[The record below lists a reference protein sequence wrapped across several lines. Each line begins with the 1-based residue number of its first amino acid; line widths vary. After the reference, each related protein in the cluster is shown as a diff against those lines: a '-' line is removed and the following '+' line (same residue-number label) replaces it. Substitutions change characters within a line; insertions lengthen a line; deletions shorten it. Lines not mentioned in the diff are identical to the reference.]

1 MPIKHSVLATTVA
14 LAALTTLTTGTLVA
28 TQARAGEPV
37 SPLAVS
43 PTVSPD
49 VERIVYST
57 DGLSSCPKGRFCTET
72 WDPVKKSW
80 KIHVFWKCG
89 TYALSDWEGVGA
101 YINNQDGAYAKVLN
115 KDKKLVWPEI
125 PPNNKKGWGNWSDA
139 WYIRPC

>member
-1 MPIKHSVLATTVA
+1 MPIKHSVLTTAVA
-14 LAALTTLTTGTLVA
+14 LAALSGALVT
-28 TQARAGEPV
+28 TQAQASGPV

-43 PTVSPD
+43 PTVSPEPEK
-49 VERIVYST
+49 VFHTT
-57 DGLSSCPKGRFCTET
+57 DGLSSCPSGRFCTET
-72 WDPVKKSW
+72 WDEVKKSW

-89 TYALSDWEGVGA
+89 TYKLSNWEKVGA

-115 KDKKLVWPEI
+115 ADKKLVWPEI